1 MRCTSCD
8 YALWNLKTRLCPE
21 CGRAFRP
28 GDYEFV
34 RNSVKF
40 CCPHCNQAYYG
51 TGPKG
56 HLVPAEFDCVRCSRR
71 IGMDEMALLPAEG
84 VDEKQTALDYM
95 PWLERRRR
103 GWWRAWGSMVW
114 RALVAPSRLM
124 RSVPESSPVKQAW
137 WFAVATNALVM
148 LVSIIPAICV
158 MGVFP
163 LLLLRLGNPAGATP
177 PVSFLVAV
185 MGGVMGFGIFAGF
198 VMLLLVIIL
207 LWGIAVQ
214 LLLRMSGSVSASI
227 GRTYQALCYSSGV
240 NVTTVIPCLG
250 VYVGWIWWIVSA
262 ILMIKEAHKV
272 HGVRATFAVL
282 SFPVALLVLVA
293 GLYAVLLT
301 GAIFRARS
309 LTAMPAAQARLET
322 QMVLD
327 DLIAHAG
334 RGVGAGPP
342 GHAVELLVSGTLTAT
357 DLVSASTLT
366 ELDDVPVADTLLS
379 DFMFLSAADQQ
390 KAARTAADA
399 LGVSTIA
406 HRFGDFLFTYH
417 GADLTAG
424 DGRLWLVVG
433 LPDPD
438 RNPTPSPGDMIHIGQ
453 GDGSVTRTRYAV
465 LASDLQVQNQYRLS
479 IGLPPLPDLNSITH
493 GAPAT
498 AE

>member
-103 GWWRAWGSMVW
+103 GWWRAWGSTVW

-148 LVSIIPAICV
+148 LVSVILTICV
-158 MGVFP
+158 MGVVLP
-163 LLLLRLGNPAGATP
+163 LLLAGARSTP
-177 PVSFLVAV
+177 GVTPRVSLLIAV
-185 MGGVMGFGIFAGF
+185 MGGAMGFGMVGLF
-198 VMLLLVIIL
+198 VVFLLFVV
-207 LWGIAVQ
+207 LWGLAAQ
-214 LLLRMSGSVSASI
+214 LLLRITGPVSASI
-227 GRTYQALCYSSGV
+227 GRTYQALCYSSGAV
-240 NVTTVIPCLG
+240 VATLVPC
-250 VYVGWIWWIVSA
+250 VGNLAVIWWIVSA
-262 ILMIKEAHKV
+262 ILMIKQAHKV

-366 ELDDVPVADTLLS
+366 ELDDVPVADILLS

-438 RNPTPSPGDMIHIGQ
+438 RNPTPSPGDMIHIGL

-465 LASDLQVQNQYRLS
+465 LASDLQAQNQYRLS